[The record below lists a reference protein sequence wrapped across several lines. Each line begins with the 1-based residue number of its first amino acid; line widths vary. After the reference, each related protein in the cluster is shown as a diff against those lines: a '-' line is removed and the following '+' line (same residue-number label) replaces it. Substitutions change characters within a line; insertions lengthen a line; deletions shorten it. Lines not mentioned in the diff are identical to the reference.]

1 MKKLLY
7 AFFAIVLAVSFL
19 GGCSDKSGINQTT
32 APSEASENNRQPEN
46 GSTDN
51 PSHAFGQNV
60 EVGYEIKK
68 DKIKMTDVKDFDG
81 CRIYKDNY
89 PMGQGGPLFEVTD
102 EVKAMINNEIDRFL
116 RIAGLEINDDGKK
129 SDLSVIEVTCKSG
142 EYIIAAPQ
150 SMSADIKGSGLT
162 VNSDIKEI
170 TSHPLIA
177 SLLDFIGFDSYD
189 SDADC
194 TLKDGKLNSV
204 EYILTD
210 SSTPATGKY
219 VRISLSNEFDSV
231 FAAAVYPDF
240 SAPAVTERKFVS
252 CESAKKSLEKENR
265 TVDGVKI
272 IYTLNNDLWIPYYKF
287 YVRADLS
294 AADGFTVYNTY
305 TVPCFR

>member
-1 MKKLLY
+1 MLSIFSLY
-7 AFFAIVLAVSFL
+7 RYLI
-19 GGCSDKSGINQTT
+19 
-32 APSEASENNRQPEN
+32 
-46 GSTDN
+46 
-51 PSHAFGQNV
+51 
-60 EVGYEIKK
+60 
-68 DKIKMTDVKDFDG
+68 
-81 CRIYKDNY
+81 
-89 PMGQGGPLFEVTD
+89 
-102 EVKAMINNEIDRFL
+102 
-116 RIAGLEINDDGKK
+116 
-129 SDLSVIEVTCKSG
+129 KSG

-177 SLLDFIGFDSYD
+177 SLLDFIGFDTYD